1 MVPELA
7 AVRGLRQQE
16 PGETQGMGVM
26 HHLSITH
33 PREDQVMARSTSCAV
48 ASLALLTTACANE
61 PTAVTQDRD
70 RPVAAALRPD
80 VKATTVGCGAT
91 LLTDLKLESD
101 LVCPGDA
108 IIVGADGITVD
119 LSGHTISGAGVGV
132 GVTVRARQGVTVRG
146 GQVRGFLT
154 GIFVTQST
162 DIVISH
168 NELTQTREGIFFAGT
183 TGSVIK
189 NNVVWANQLRGI
201 MIRPTGAGALA
212 TDNRIVENVLLDN
225 PSGLL
230 VFGQPGNTFIANH
243 ISGSSVA
250 ALDLTGG
257 GASGN
262 VFRGNRLSESAAGI
276 KFGPG
281 WTGNDFFG
289 TTLAGN
295 VCGTQGTA
303 TGNTLRGTNFLRNDA
318 DSCP

>member
-1 MVPELA
+1 
-7 AVRGLRQQE
+7 
-16 PGETQGMGVM
+16 MGVM

-48 ASLALLTTACANE
+48 ASLALLMTACANE

-189 NNVVWANQLRGI
+189 NNVAWANQLRGI

-212 TDNRIVENVLLDN
+212 TDNRHRGERVARQSEW
-225 PSGLL
+225 PSGLRSARQH
-230 VFGQPGNTFIANH
+230 VHREPHFGQQRCRARPDWWRGIGERLSRQPAVRER
-243 ISGSSVA
+243 GGDQVRPR
-250 ALDLTGG
+250 LDRERFLRHHARGKRLRHARHRDWQH
-257 GASGN
+257 ASGHELSPER
-262 VFRGNRLSESAAGI
+262 RG
-276 KFGPG
+276 
-281 WTGNDFFG
+281 
-289 TTLAGN
+289 
-295 VCGTQGTA
+295 
-303 TGNTLRGTNFLRNDA
+303 
-318 DSCP
+318 